1 LDARKAAVI
10 RSLRTAWLVAL
21 VTSGCLAL
29 GCWSAYQKTYDK
41 TYTDLNAQ
49 ADAQQKAEEAAHA
62 EAQKY
67 ASVVYFATGSA
78 QIDEEGQRD
87 IAWFVEQMK
96 PFPQAMLDVQGF
108 TDSTGDDAKNVSLS
122 AQRAQAV
129 VDALVARGIDPS
141 HIRQAHYA
149 ANYQAATNNTPKGRR
164 NNRRVEITVQ

>member
-1 LDARKAAVI
+1 MDARKAAMI
-10 RSLRTAWLVAL
+10 RGRRTAWLVAL
-21 VTSGCLAL
+21 FASGCLAL

-41 TYTDLNAQ
+41 TYTDLNVQ
-49 ADAQQKAEEAAHA
+49 ADEQQKMEEAAHA

-67 ASVVYFATGSA
+67 ASVIYFATGSA

-87 IAWFVEQMK
+87 VSWFVEKMK
-96 PFPQAMLDVQGF
+96 PFPKAMIDVQGF
-108 TDSTGDDAKNVSLS
+108 TDSTGDDAKNLSLS

-149 ANYQAATNNTPKGRR
+149 ANYQASTNITPQGRR